1 MSGADFADKK
11 TVRLTTRGRS
21 SGQPRTVSIWF
32 VADGPRR
39 ILVQHVTSAP
49 ANWYRNLLKDPAVS
63 IDFGSGPISARA
75 TPITD
80 PQRVQH
86 VLGAVRGK
94 YWSAWLIQLFG
105 RKSPAVAAEISWG
118 P

>member
-1 MSGADFADKK
+1 MSAADFAALK
-11 TVRLTTRGRS
+11 TVRLTTRGRT
-21 SGQPRTVSIWF
+21 SGEPRTVAIWF

-49 ANWYRNLLKDPAVS
+49 AHWYRNLRKDPAVT

-80 PQRVQH
+80 SQRIQQV
-86 VLGAVRGK
+86 VDAVRGK

-105 RKSPAVAAEISWG
+105 RKSSAVAAEISW
-118 P
+118 